1 MGLTL
6 IHILFLLF
14 SFLFIVVM
22 FFTKEDRNKE
32 FLKYIILIFPFIG
45 VSITISYFSIA
56 VFDLVTFSFFFLF
69 HTSKNVVLFTNG
81 LYFKIFSILSFVI
94 CMGMIL
100 AESLTLETLHVL
112 IQYLSIAIFAKI
124 LVDELFQD
132 PLFFFTIVHY
142 FKIALIAS
150 LVFLICQ
157 LIFGASFTFERGINL
172 NVFGTV
178 VGEAQNRLP
187 SFFQDPQKY
196 AQFLAATSFLF
207 LIKDKIVSKLNWV
220 NYLMLLLAI
229 VALFVT
235 GGRAAFGGW
244 MIGILIIAL
253 LSKPQTRYILVVSF
267 LVLGFIAYN
276 YGENFAM
283 LNRDSSVGDAYDFRY
298 AIWEDAFKIFWD
310 HPLVGIGLGNYA
322 NYVSVHNP
330 DQFWMSE
337 NDMIFYDHPES
348 GYLKLLTEFGAI
360 GFIATFAFLLIP
372 VYKATATYIKNK
384 DMNILLL
391 ISALG
396 SWSIGFYTVYSLS
409 DIRIR
414 LLIVAIVCLL
424 IDRNKWGV
432 ADAK

>member
-6 IHILFLLF
+6 IHILFLLCTALF
-14 SFLFIVVM
+14 FLVM
-22 FFTKEDRNKE
+22 FFSTADLNKE
-32 FLKYIILIFPFIG
+32 FLKYMILIFPFLG
-45 VSITISYFSIA
+45 VSITINVLTIA
-56 VFDLVTFSFFFLF
+56 VFDLLTVLFFLF
-69 HTSKNVVLFTNG
+69 FYTSKNRILFTNG
-81 LYFKIFSILSFVI
+81 LYFFIFVVLTTVI
-94 CMGMIL
+94 GLGMLL
-100 AESLTLETLHVL
+100 AESLTNETLHVL
-112 IQYLSIAIFAKI
+112 VQYVSIAIFAKI
-124 LVDELFQD
+124 LIDELFED
-132 PLFFFTIVHY
+132 PLFFFIVVHY
-142 FKIALIAS
+142 FKIALITS
-150 LVFLICQ
+150 LFFLIGQ
-157 LIFGASFTFERGINL
+157 FVFGAGFTFERGINL

-178 VGEAQNRLP
+178 VGMAQDRLP

-207 LIKDKIVSKLNWV
+207 LVKDAVASKPNWI

-244 MIGILIIAL
+244 MIGILVIAL
-253 LSKPQTRYILVVSF
+253 LGKPQTRYVLIFSF
-267 LVLGFIAYN
+267 IVLGSIAYN
-276 YGENFAM
+276 YSENFAL

-298 AIWEDAFKIFWD
+298 AIWEDAFKIFKD
-310 HPLVGIGLGNYA
+310 NPIVGIGVGNYA

-348 GYLKLLTEFGAI
+348 GYLKLLTEFGAV
-360 GFIATFAFLLIP
+360 GFIATFAFFLIP
-372 VYKATATYIKNK
+372 IYKGAMLFIKNK

-391 ISALG
+391 IAALG
-396 SWSIGFYTVYSLS
+396 SWSIGFYTVYSIS

-414 LLIVAIVCLL
+414 LLIVSIICLL

-432 ADAK
+432 ANAK